1 MPGQEFPHNSGT
13 CWASSEVLQVLPWLY
28 AAAEAVSSWS
38 GAPYLNRRDAANTPM
53 TLLEDERNWRR
64 G

>member
-13 CWASSEVLQVLPWLY
+13 YWASSEVLQVLPWLY
-28 AAAEAVSSWS
+28 AAAEAVSGWS
-38 GAPYLNRRDAANTPM
+38 GTPYLNRRDAANAPL
-53 TLLEDERNWRR
+53 TLLEDGRNWRR